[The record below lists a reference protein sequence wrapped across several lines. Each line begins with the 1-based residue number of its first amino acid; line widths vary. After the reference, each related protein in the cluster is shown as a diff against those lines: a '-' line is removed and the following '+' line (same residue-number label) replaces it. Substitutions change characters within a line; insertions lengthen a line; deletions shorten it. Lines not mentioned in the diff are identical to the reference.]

1 MPFCSCRLKC
11 YTSPLHPQHASV
23 HAMCLTGLAHG
34 RTTCTTAWCLC
45 RSPHLW
51 KDPDTFRPERFSE
64 TNSNAAFEGRWAGYR
79 PEAQGSSLYP
89 NEVAADFAFVPFG
102 GGARKCVGDQFALLE
117 ATVALAMLLRSA
129 SLPAFLPL
137 LLKHS
142 QGTEQ

>member
-1 MPFCSCRLKC
+1 MKIAGWPGAQAQS
-11 YTSPLHPQHASV
+11 HQ
-23 HAMCLTGLAHG
+23 
-34 RTTCTTAWCLC
+34 WCLR

-89 NEVAADFAFVPFG
+89 NEVAADFAFIPFG

-117 ATVALAMLLRSA
+117 ATVALSMLLRQVPCDLVS
-129 SLPAFLPL
+129 FLKAAPPDL
-137 LLKHS
+137 WYVKC
-142 QGTEQ
+142 GCTE